1 MKKAAIV
8 ALLPAVLMASSLLVR
23 AQAAQRSV
31 FVSVLDR
38 SGVPVPD
45 LGPSDFII
53 REDNVTR
60 EVLAVEPARDPMQI
74 AVLVD
79 NSQAAEAFI
88 RDYREALPAFVAAMT
103 DQEGPRNQIALIML
117 AERPTIFTDYTSDPA
132 QLQKGIGR
140 IFSMS
145 GSGTY
150 LLDGI
155 METSQG
161 ITKRRA
167 PRPVILAITSEGMEL
182 SDRQYQQVLEPL
194 KDSGAAFHVVV
205 VGAPRNQSHDRSVV
219 LDQGTK
225 GSGGRYDN
233 ILTSTALTMKMKD
246 IARELD
252 SQYRV
257 TYARPQTLIPPDRI
271 SVAATKP
278 GLTARGT
285 PARDDR
291 EVRRP

>member
-8 ALLPAVLMASSLLVR
+8 AVLPAVVIASSLLVR

-38 SGVPVPD
+38 SGVPVPG
-45 LGPSDFII
+45 LGPADFII

-103 DQEGPRNQIALIML
+103 DQEGPRNQIALITL

-161 ITKRRA
+161 LTRRRA

-182 SDRQYQQVLEPL
+182 SDRQYQQVLERL
-194 KDSGAAFHVVV
+194 RDSGAAFHAVV
-205 VGAPRNQSHDRSVV
+205 VGVPRNQSHDRSVV
-219 LDQGTK
+219 LDQGTRD
-225 GSGGRYDN
+225 SGGRYDN
-233 ILTSTALTMKMKD
+233 ILTSTALTLKMKD
-246 IARELD
+246 IAREFD

-257 TYARPQTLIPPDRI
+257 TYARPQSLIPPDRVT
-271 SVAATKP
+271 VAATKP

>member
-8 ALLPAVLMASSLLVR
+8 AVLPAVVIASSLLVR

-38 SGVPVPD
+38 SGVPVPG
-45 LGPSDFII
+45 LGPADFII

-103 DQEGPRNQIALIML
+103 DQEGPRNQIALITL

-161 ITKRRA
+161 LTRRRA

-182 SDRQYQQVLEPL
+182 SDRQYQQVLERL
-194 KDSGAAFHVVV
+194 KDSGAAFHAVV

-219 LDQGTK
+219 LDQGTRD
-225 GSGGRYDN
+225 SGGRYDN
-233 ILTSTALTMKMKD
+233 ILTSTALTLKMKD
-246 IARELD
+246 IAREFD

-257 TYARPQTLIPPDRI
+257 TYARPQSLIPPDRVT
-271 SVAATKP
+271 VAATKP

>member
-1 MKKAAIV
+1 MKRAALV
-8 ALLPAVLMASSLLVR
+8 ALLPAVLIASSLLVG

-31 FVSVLDR
+31 FVSVLDKA
-38 SGVPVPD
+38 GAPVPD
-45 LGPSDFII
+45 LGPADFLI
-53 REDNVTR
+53 REDNVRR
-60 EVLAVEPARDPMQI
+60 EVLSVERAREPMQV
-74 AVLVD
+74 ALLVD
-79 NSQAAEAFI
+79 NSQAAEPFI
-88 RDYREALPAFVAAMT
+88 RDYREALPAFVSAMT
-103 DQEGPRNQIALIML
+103 DQDGPRNQIAIITL
-117 AERPTIFTDYTSDPA
+117 AERPTIFTDYTNDPA
-132 QLQKGIGR
+132 QLQKGIDR

-155 METSQG
+155 IETSQG

-194 KDSGAAFHVVV
+194 KDSGAALHAVV

-219 LDQGTK
+219 LDQGTRDT
-225 GSGGRYDN
+225 GGRYDN
-233 ILTSTALTMKMKD
+233 ILTSTALTLKMKE
-246 IARELD
+246 IARELE

-257 TYARPQTLIPPDRI
+257 TYARPQTLIPPDR
-271 SVAATKP
+271 VAVTAARP